1 MFGSRASVE
10 EDPRRFMLLAWR
22 RRCSFSVFSKF
33 CIGLPGRTRASSSPW
48 ACLPSKQLLCGTR
61 HGVCVCV
68 CECVC
73 VWCVCECVNAWFP
86 YTLDT
91 NELTRHTR
99 GVGDTRAHGSHR
111 RNTDEPRN
119 HPNPPTHPHRT
130 TESDSRLVKSLENSH
145 IPIGRRRD
153 RHRPT
158 DGPCA
163 RPDRSTSNSQP
174 HPRSRPLL
182 HAADYLT
189 MGVES

>member
-22 RRCSFSVFSKF
+22 RRFSFSVFSKF

-61 HGVCVCV
+61 HGVNVY
-68 CECVC
+68 
-73 VWCVCECVNAWFP
+73 VWCECECVNAWFP

-153 RHRPT
+153 RHRPRRRT
-158 DGPCA
+158 V
-163 RPDRSTSNSQP
+163 RS
-174 HPRSRPLL
+174 PRSIDIELT
-182 HAADYLT
+182 AASPEPTAAPRGRLW
-189 MGVES
+189 VSNHNQWL